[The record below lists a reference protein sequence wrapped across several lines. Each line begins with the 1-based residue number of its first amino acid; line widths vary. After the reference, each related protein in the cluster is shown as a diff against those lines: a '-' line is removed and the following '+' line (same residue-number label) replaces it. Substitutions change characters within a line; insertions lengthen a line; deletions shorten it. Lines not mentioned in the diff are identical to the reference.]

1 MTMSVSDVDFI
12 QDCWRCLNTVEK
24 RWGSWI
30 SPPTTQMEGAM
41 AAALAYSRLAHHR
54 NYYLEHDEINAGVAH
69 IFHGVTRMC
78 EVTPDEWDRFMERAN
93 NMKPLV

>member
-1 MTMSVSDVDFI
+1 MLTLSKTVGDVSTLLKNAGVP
-12 QDCWRCLNTVEK
+12 
-24 RWGSWI
+24 GSLHRLLKWK
-30 SPPTTQMEGAM
+30 EGAM
-41 AAALAYSRLAHHR
+41 TAALAYSRLAHHR

-78 EVTPDEWDRFMERAN
+78 EVSPDEWNRFMERAN